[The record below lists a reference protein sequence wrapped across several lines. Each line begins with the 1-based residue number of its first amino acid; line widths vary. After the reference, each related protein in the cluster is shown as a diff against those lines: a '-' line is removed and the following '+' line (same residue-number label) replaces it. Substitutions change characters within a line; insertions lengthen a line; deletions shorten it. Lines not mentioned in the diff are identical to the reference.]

1 MPIAGIQIP
10 KTVKPGGAVGPF
22 RNNEARPPV
31 VSTWF
36 SKKYAKKKNGA
47 ENRKRARLKGAGAA
61 YGRERAGRQ
70 SRRRCRSAQDSAFVW
85 STTSAL
91 GVFFLMDSM
100 ALTADAFAL

>member
-1 MPIAGIQIP
+1 MPTAGIEIP
-10 KTVKPGGAVGPF
+10 KIVKPGGAARPF

-31 VSTWF
+31 VSTWL
-36 SKKYAKKKNGA
+36 SKKYAKKKKGT
-47 ENRKRARLKGAGAA
+47 ENRKRAGLKGAGAA
-61 YGRERAGRQ
+61 QGCERAGRQ

-100 ALTADAFAL
+100 ALMADAFAL